1 MWRSGDHE
9 AVLADS
15 ERAKALAVSVRAESR
30 AIRAGTRETVALA
43 RNYRQVGLLR
53 RAVQKRLAELAAA
66 TRNTIG
72 AA

>member
-15 ERAKALAVSVRAESR
+15 ERAKALAVIVRAESR

-43 RNYRQVGLLR
+43 RNYRQVGVLR
-53 RAVQKRLAELAAA
+53 RALQRRMAELAA
-66 TRNTIG
+66 TRKTVD